1 MNYGQ
6 IFLVDCA
13 NGPGCRTSLFV
24 SGCTHHCK
32 GCFQPE
38 TWDFAYGKPYTQKV
52 EDYILENLQPEYIEG
67 LTLLGGE
74 PMEPANQEALIPLIR
89 RVRELE
95 KKTIWVYSGYLYEQ
109 LADPSCARCRA
120 AVTEESLDSIDILV
134 DGPFIEEKKNISL
147 HFRGSEN
154 QRIIDMR
161 RTRSFGR
168 VVLSP
173 LDENFRETV

>member
-24 SGCTHHCK
+24 SGCTHHCE

-38 TWDFAYGKPYTQKV
+38 TWDFDYGKPYTREV
-52 EDYILENLQPEYIEG
+52 EDYIVETLKPDYIEG

-74 PMEPANQEALIPLIR
+74 PMEKANQAAILPLIR
-89 RVRELE
+89 RTRRLGR
-95 KKTIWVYSGYLYEQ
+95 KTIWVYSGYLYEQ
-109 LADPSCARCRA
+109 LTDPSCTRCRCG
-120 AVTEESLDSIDILV
+120 VTDEILDSIDILV
-134 DGPFIEEKKNISL
+134 DGPFVQEKKNISL

-154 QRIIDMR
+154 QRIIDMKK
-161 RTRSFGR
+161 TREKGR
-168 VVLSP
+168 IVLSP
-173 LDENFRETV
+173 LDENYREE